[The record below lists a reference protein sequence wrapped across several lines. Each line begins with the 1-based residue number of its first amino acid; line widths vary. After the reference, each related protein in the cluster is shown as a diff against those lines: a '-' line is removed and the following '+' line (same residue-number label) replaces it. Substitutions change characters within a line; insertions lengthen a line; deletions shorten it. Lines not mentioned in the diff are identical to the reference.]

1 MSQSAPNLDPQKKL
15 RAISAPYQFVERNL
29 FLGINLPEKE
39 LNKLEA
45 FTAIVVYK
53 MYVAGLIVPTVQC
66 PLGKDCKSTKCMFCR
81 HAAASAASSVAPA
94 YVAENAVTL
103 QKPMQTT
110 KNVMQLP
117 QPMPP
122 TKNAMRHESPLQ
134 VHPILLP
141 PGQQHSI
148 YVPHPIPLNQE
159 VDPSHVKWYGEMTR
173 SRHQLPAKPVA
184 QKRIEIINL
193 EEDECTIQNGTQPT
207 KRDINEREVGEIL
220 AEMGNISKRT
230 RTHENE

>member
-1 MSQSAPNLDPQKKL
+1 MSQSAPNLDEF
-15 RAISAPYQFVERNL
+15 RAISDPYQFVERNL
-29 FLGINLPEKE
+29 FLGINSHLPEKE
-39 LNKLEA
+39 LNKLKA

-66 PLGKDCKSTKCMFCR
+66 PLGKDCKSTRCMFCR
-81 HAAASAASSVAPA
+81 HAAASATASASAHA

-103 QKPMQTT
+103 QQPMQTT
-110 KNVMQLP
+110 KNAMQLP

-122 TKNAMRHESPLQ
+122 TQNAMWHESPLQ

-141 PGQQHSI
+141 PGQQHSM

-159 VDPSHVKWYGEMTR
+159 VDPSHVKWYEEMER
-173 SRHQLPAKPVA
+173 LYLQPPGKPVA

-193 EEDECTIQNGTQPT
+193 EEDEYTIQNGKQPT
-207 KRDINEREVGEIL
+207 KRDRNEREVGEIL
-220 AEMGNISKRT
+220 ANMENMSNIKG
-230 RTHENE
+230 THKYE